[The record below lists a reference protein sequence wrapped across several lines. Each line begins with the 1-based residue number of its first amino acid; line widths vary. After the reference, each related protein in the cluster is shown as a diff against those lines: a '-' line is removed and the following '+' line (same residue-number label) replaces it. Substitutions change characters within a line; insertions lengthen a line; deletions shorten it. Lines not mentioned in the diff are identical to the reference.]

1 MTASERLLLLSSKK
15 QQFEKLNRSAISAMF
30 YLFTYFFYASLM
42 PQEGVSSFGLMA
54 LKKRFLKGVFSP
66 CCLKLSSDFF
76 PNVSLRELHK
86 LNDWH

>member
-30 YLFTYFFYASLM
+30 YLFTFFFFITSLM
-42 PQEGVSSFGLMA
+42 PQEGISSFGLMA

-66 CCLKLSSDFF
+66 CCLKLSFDFF
-76 PNVSLRELHK
+76 PQCFSV
-86 LNDWH
+86 